1 MASTGQR
8 EGDSGSATESSPGQL
23 NSSHLVRRLLMLVV
37 LLAIVAILVVS
48 LPGLGALRHRFG
60 EVDWR
65 LLVVIALLKLCSCL
79 SNIVAFRDVFCRTMS
94 WRFSYQLG
102 MAEQAT
108 NVLVPTGGAGGLA
121 LGAWAFHQEGMPAD
135 KIARRSVCFFVLT
148 SLPNFA
154 VAMVLAPFLLSGLFH
169 GTIPTVPT
177 IVFGILAWTVAALI
191 ALLPRILHRYGAA
204 GDRRGGWAGK
214 LRIAATSLEEGI
226 RDVGDLLR
234 TRRWRAILGACGYLG
249 FDIAALLVAFAA
261 YGSHEALAPLVFGYV
276 VGQLGGLI
284 PLPGGIGGTDGGL
297 IGALVLYGAPLSTAT
312 AAVFTYRAFQLGV
325 PAVLGTISFFGLRH
339 TLAGLPDPSSGF
351 AAPTSES
358 DQIDEA
364 DSVAPARP
372 PASANRPSDPA
383 ERAATR
389 DPAP

>member
-1 MASTGQR
+1 VVMATTGTGTEGSTPRAPDSLSTG
-8 EGDSGSATESSPGQL
+8 
-23 NSSHLVRRLLMLVV
+23 HLLRRLLVLLVV
-37 LLAIVAILVVS
+37 LGIIAILVVS
-48 LPGLGALRHRFG
+48 LPGLGSLRHRFG
-60 EVDWR
+60 DADWR
-65 LLVVIALLKLCSCL
+65 LLVVIGLLKLCSCL
-79 SNIVAFRDVFCRTMS
+79 SNIVAFRDVFCPRMG

-121 LGAWAFHQEGMPAD
+121 LGAWALHQEGMPAD

-154 VAMVLAPFLLSGLFH
+154 CAMVLAPLLLTGLFR
-169 GTIPTVPT
+169 GSIPVAPT
-177 IVFGILAWTVAALI
+177 IVFGALAWTTALVI
-191 ALLPRILHRYGAA
+191 ALLPKLLHRYGAA

-226 RDVGDLLR
+226 RDVGQLLR
-234 TRRWRAILGACGYLG
+234 DRRWRAILGACGYLG

-261 YGSHEALAPLVFGYV
+261 FGAALPLAPLVFGYV

-312 AAVFTYRAFQLGV
+312 AAVLAYRAFQLGV
-325 PAVLGTISFFGLRH
+325 PAVLGTFAFFGLRH
-339 TLAGLPDPSSGF
+339 TLAGLPRPDKGAELP
-351 AAPTSES
+351 AAES
-358 DQIDEA
+358 NAAGEA
-364 DSVAPARP
+364 PRTAAQRSARDH
-372 PASANRPSDPA
+372 AS
-383 ERAATR
+383 
-389 DPAP
+389 

>member
-1 MASTGQR
+1 MASTGER
-8 EGDSGSATESSPGQL
+8 EGKQDNATESSPGQL
-23 NSSHLVRRLLMLVV
+23 NSNHLVRRLLMLVV
-37 LLAIVAILVVS
+37 LLAIVAILIVS

-60 EVDWR
+60 QVDWR

-121 LGAWAFHQEGMPAD
+121 LGAWAFHQEGMATD

-154 VAMVLAPFLLSGLFH
+154 CAMVLAPFLLSGLFH

-177 IVFGILAWTVAALI
+177 IVFGILAWTVAVVI
-191 ALLPRILHRYGAA
+191 FLLPRILHRYGAA

-226 RDVGDLLR
+226 RDVGELLR

-339 TLAGLPDPSSGF
+339 TLAGLSDPSDGF
-351 AAPTSES
+351 AAPDT
-358 DQIDEA
+358 DADPTDEA
-364 DSVAPARP
+364 VAAGAPQP
-372 PASANRPSDPA
+372 EANAGGHPEGADQV
-383 ERAATR
+383 ATR
-389 DPAP
+389 DRAP

>member
-1 MASTGQR
+1 MAATDER
-8 EGDSGSATESSPGQL
+8 EDNRDNGTDSPPGQL
-23 NSSHLVRRLLMLVV
+23 NSNHLVRRLLMLVV

-60 EVDWR
+60 QVDWR

-79 SNIVAFRDVFCRTMS
+79 SNIVAFRDVFCRSMS

-108 NVLVPTGGAGGLA
+108 NVLLPTGGAGGLA

-148 SLPNFA
+148 SLPNFG

-177 IVFGILAWTVAALI
+177 VIFGILAWTVAGVI
-191 ALLPRILHRYGAA
+191 VLLPRILHRFGAA

-226 RDVGDLLR
+226 RDVGELLR

-261 YGSHEALAPLVFGYV
+261 YGSHEPLAPLAFGYV

-339 TLAGLPDPSSGF
+339 TLAGLSNPSDGF
-351 AAPTSES
+351 AAPDT
-358 DQIDEA
+358 DA
-364 DSVAPARP
+364 DRTGKAVMAGATEPEGNAGGHP
-372 PASANRPSDPA
+372 EGADP
-383 ERAATR
+383 AATR
-389 DPAP
+389 DRAP

>member
-1 MASTGQR
+1 
-8 EGDSGSATESSPGQL
+8 
-23 NSSHLVRRLLMLVV
+23 V
-37 LLAIVAILVVS
+37 
-48 LPGLGALRHRFG
+48 
-60 EVDWR
+60 
-65 LLVVIALLKLCSCL
+65 
-79 SNIVAFRDVFCRTMS
+79 
-94 WRFSYQLG
+94 
-102 MAEQAT
+102 
-108 NVLVPTGGAGGLA
+108 
-121 LGAWAFHQEGMPAD
+121 
-135 KIARRSVCFFVLT
+135 
-148 SLPNFA
+148 
-154 VAMVLAPFLLSGLFH
+154 
-169 GTIPTVPT
+169 
-177 IVFGILAWTVAALI
+177 I

-226 RDVGDLLR
+226 RDVGELLR

-339 TLAGLPDPSSGF
+339 TLAGLTRPSDGF
-351 AAPTSES
+351 AAPSTSS
-358 DQIDEA
+358 DQA
-364 DSVAPARP
+364 DKAVAAGPAGREVNAGGQSEGP
-372 PASANRPSDPA
+372 DQ
-383 ERAATR
+383 AAAR
-389 DPAP
+389 DPT

>member
-1 MASTGQR
+1 MSTTGPETER
-8 EGDSGSATESSPGQL
+8 STSETPESLSSG
-23 NSSHLVRRLLMLVV
+23 HLLRRLLMLVV
-37 LLAIVAILVVS
+37 LLGIVAILVVS
-48 LPGLGALRHRFG
+48 LPGLGTLRHRFG
-60 EVDWR
+60 EADWR
-65 LLVVIALLKLCSCL
+65 LLVVIGLLKLCSCL

-121 LGAWAFHQEGMPAD
+121 LGAWALHQEGMPAD
-135 KIARRSVCFFVLT
+135 TIARRSICFFVLT

-154 VAMVLAPFLLSGLFH
+154 CTMVLAPLLLTGIFSG
-169 GTIPTVPT
+169 TVPVVPT
-177 IVFGILAWTVAALI
+177 IVFGVLSWTVALII
-191 ALLPRILHRYGAA
+191 ALLPRLLHRFGAA

-214 LRIAATSLEEGI
+214 LRVAATSLEEGI
-226 RDVGDLLR
+226 RDVGTLLR

-261 YGSHEALAPLVFGYV
+261 YGSHEPLAPLVFGYV

-284 PLPGGIGGTDGGL
+284 PIPGGIGGTDGGL

-325 PAVLGTISFFGLRH
+325 PAVLGTFAFFGLRH
-339 TLAGLPDPSSGF
+339 TLAGLSNPSEGF
-351 AAPTSES
+351 AAPTT
-358 DQIDEA
+358 DA
-364 DSVAPARP
+364 DRT
-372 PASANRPSDPA
+372 DT
-383 ERAATR
+383 AAGAGST
-389 DPAP
+389 AAAG